1 MDSCCSLPQAKA
13 GAGMTIIFPFYL
25 YLEIPLDPP
34 FSKGEIKEDPFS
46 KGEIKEDP
54 FSKGETQSL
63 PFVKG
68 RFRGIFLDNPN
79 GFLLQFTPSE
89 SWGRNDGKTI
99 KTLHFVQGDI

>member
-25 YLEIPLDPP
+25 YLEIPLDP
-34 FSKGEIKEDPFS
+34 PFS